1 MISISF
7 QELEPVRKMCEL
19 FGISAGNE
27 IDASPWLQMFF
38 THSEKNPHG
47 WGIAHFHKNPAG
59 RAGYGILE
67 KEPVKAVRSKYLKE
81 RLRQG
86 MRASTL
92 LAHIREA
99 TIGALEYNNT
109 HPFQKM
115 DDSGRCWTLAHNG
128 TVFEGTLLSRFME
141 AQEGQTDSER
151 ILLYLVDRINRAR
164 EKKLR
169 EMPSPKNKQ
178 EPDSCPGAELS
189 ALERCRVIDQAV
201 ASLAPGN
208 KLNLL
213 LFDGEILF
221 AHTNLRGTLHSC
233 HVGDT
238 ALFATVPFLTG
249 SSSRW
254 EELPFTSLCAWREG
268 VQIYQGSPHHHVYVE
283 DPEKIRSLMM
293 VYAAL

>member
-1 MISISF
+1 M
-7 QELEPVRKMCEL
+7 RKMCEL

-27 IDASPWLQMFF
+27 IDASPWLQTFF

-47 WGIAHFHKNPAG
+47 WGIAHFHKSPAD
-59 RAGYGILE
+59 RAGFGIVE
-67 KEPVKAVRSKYLKE
+67 KEPVKAGRSKYLKE

-92 LAHIREA
+92 LAHIRAA

-109 HPFQKM
+109 HPFQKT

-128 TVFEGTLLSRFME
+128 TVFEGALLSRFIE
-141 AQEGQTDSER
+141 VQEGQTDSER
-151 ILLYLVDRINRAR
+151 ILLYFVDRINRAR
-164 EKKLR
+164 EEKLK
-169 EMPSPKNKQ
+169 EMQSLENRQENKQ
-178 EPDSCPGAELS
+178 AAGCHPGAELT
-189 ALERCRVIDQAV
+189 AQERCRVIDQAV
-201 ASLAPGN
+201 ACLAPGN

-213 LFDGEILF
+213 LFDGEILYT
-221 AHTNLRGTLHSC
+221 HTNLRGTLHSC

-249 SSSRW
+249 SSSHW

-268 VQIYQGSPHHHVYVE
+268 LQIYQGRPHHHVYVE

>member
-1 MISISF
+1 
-7 QELEPVRKMCEL
+7 
-19 FGISAGNE
+19 
-27 IDASPWLQMFF
+27 
-38 THSEKNPHG
+38 
-47 WGIAHFHKNPAG
+47 
-59 RAGYGILE
+59 
-67 KEPVKAVRSKYLKE
+67 
-81 RLRQG
+81 

-128 TVFEGTLLSRFME
+128 TVFEGALLSRFIE

-151 ILLYLVDRINRAR
+151 ILLYLVDQINRAR

-169 EMPSPKNKQ
+169 ELPSPEKRQ
-178 EPDSCPGAELS
+178 ASDCCPAAELT
-189 ALERCRVIDQAV
+189 AGERCRVIDQAV
-201 ASLAPGN
+201 TSLAPGN

-213 LFDGEILF
+213 LFDGEILYT
-221 AHTNLRGTLHSC
+221 HTNMRGTLHSC

-249 SSSRW
+249 SSSHW

-268 VQIYQGSPHHHVYVE
+268 AQIYQGSPHHHVYVE

>member
-1 MISISF
+1 
-7 QELEPVRKMCEL
+7 MCEL

-27 IDASPWLQMFF
+27 IEIGLWLETFF
-38 THSEKNPHG
+38 AHSEKNPHG
-47 WGIAHFHKNPAG
+47 WGIAHFHQNPAG
-59 RAGYGILE
+59 RAGFGAVE
-67 KEPVKAVRSKYLKE
+67 KEPVKAVRSRYLKE

-99 TIGALEYNNT
+99 TIGPLEYNNT
-109 HPFQKM
+109 HPFQKT

-128 TVFEGTLLSRFME
+128 TVFEGALLRRFME

-164 EKKLR
+164 EEKRKDMLPP
-169 EMPSPKNKQ
+169 EKEQ
-178 EPDSCPGAELS
+178 ATDCGPGGELT
-189 ALERCRVIDQAV
+189 AGERCRIIDEAV

-213 LFDGEILF
+213 LFDGETF
-221 AHTNLRGTLHSC
+221 YTHTNLRGTLYSC
-233 HVGDT
+233 FVGET

-249 SSSRW
+249 SCASW
-254 EELPFTSLCAWREG
+254 EELPVTSLCAWRDG
-268 VQIYQGSPHHHVYVE
+268 VQIYQGSPHHHAYVE
-283 DPEKIRSLMM
+283 DPEKIRSLMS